1 MGHFKEELTE
11 IELFIEENF
20 SYNTDEDNKFTV
32 EDEGEF
38 VEIKPPTQV
47 EEKDGDKLLT
57 Q

>member
-20 SYNTDEDNKFTV
+20 SYNTDEDNKFSV

-38 VEIKPPTQV
+38 VEIKPPV
-47 EEKDGDKLLT
+47 KEEGKDGD
-57 Q
+57 